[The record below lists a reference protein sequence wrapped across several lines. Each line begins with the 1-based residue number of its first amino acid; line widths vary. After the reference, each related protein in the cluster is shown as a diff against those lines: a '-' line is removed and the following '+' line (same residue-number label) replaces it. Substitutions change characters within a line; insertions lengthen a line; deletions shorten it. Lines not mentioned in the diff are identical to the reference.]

1 MDAQIYQIDISLIDE
16 DPAQPRTDFNPESL
30 NELAATIR
38 VRGVKTPI
46 SVRPSP
52 LVEGR
57 YIINHGARRFRA
69 SVIAQKQTIPACIDT
84 EYTEE
89 DQLIENLQRDNLTPR
104 EISVFLERLHRKGHK
119 KGEIAKI
126 IGKSPS
132 WVTQHITLLD
142 LPSRVATIF
151 ENGRCNDIT
160 VLYELAKLEKK
171 APDHL
176 GAWLEDEQQEINR
189 GTLKLLQD
197 FLVNISSESSEV
209 LSPPAKNKQASSTKN
224 KKLKHPVVH
233 VEIDN
238 QPAILLLDRL
248 PSVAG
253 FAWFSAPSGELFEA
267 ALEEVRLK
275 EIRGE

>member
-1 MDAQIYQIDISLIDE
+1 MDVTIYQIELSLIDE
-16 DPAQPRTDFNPESL
+16 DPAQPRTEFNQASL
-30 NELAATIR
+30 LELAETIR
-38 VRGVKTPI
+38 FRGVKTPI
-46 SVRPSP
+46 SVRPSQ

-69 SVIAQKQTIPACIDT
+69 SVIAGKQTIPACIDT

-104 EISVFLERLHRKGHK
+104 EISVFLDKLRKKGHK

-132 WVTQHITLLD
+132 WVTQHITLLE
-142 LPSRVATIF
+142 LPPLVATVF
-151 ENGRCNDIT
+151 KNGRCNDVT
-160 VLYELAKLEKK
+160 VLYELAKMEKH
-171 APDHL
+171 APEHL

-189 GTLKLLQD
+189 GTVKLLQD
-197 FLVNISSESSEV
+197 FWATNSYDTRAVPS
-209 LSPPAKNKQASSTKN
+209 PAKNRQAPSEKN

-238 QPAILLLDRL
+238 QPAILMLDRL
-248 PSVAG
+248 PSVTG

>member
-1 MDAQIYQIDISLIDE
+1 MDVTIYQIELSLIDE
-16 DPAQPRTDFNPESL
+16 DPAQPRTEFNQASL
-30 NELAATIR
+30 LELAETIR
-38 VRGVKTPI
+38 FRGVKTPI
-46 SVRPSP
+46 SVRPSQ

-69 SVIAQKQTIPACIDT
+69 SVIAGKQTIPACIDT

-104 EISVFLERLHRKGHK
+104 EISVFLDKLRKKGHK

-132 WVTQHITLLD
+132 WVTQHITLLE
-142 LPSRVATIF
+142 LPPLVATVF
-151 ENGRCNDIT
+151 KNGRCNDVT
-160 VLYELAKLEKK
+160 VLYELAKMEKH
-171 APDHL
+171 APEHL

-189 GTLKLLQD
+189 GTVKLLQD
-197 FLVNISSESSEV
+197 FWATNSYDTRAVPS
-209 LSPPAKNKQASSTKN
+209 PAKNRQAQSEKN

-238 QPAILLLDRL
+238 QPAILMLDRL
-248 PSVAG
+248 PSVTG

>member
-1 MDAQIYQIDISLIDE
+1 MDVTIYQIELSLIDE
-16 DPAQPRTDFNPESL
+16 DPAQPRTEFNQASL
-30 NELAATIR
+30 LELAETIR
-38 VRGVKTPI
+38 FRGVKTPI
-46 SVRPSP
+46 SVRPSQ

-69 SVIAQKQTIPACIDT
+69 SVIAGKQTIPACIDT

-104 EISVFLERLHRKGHK
+104 EISVFLDKLRKKGHK

-132 WVTQHITLLD
+132 WVTQHITLLE
-142 LPSRVATIF
+142 LPPLVATVF
-151 ENGRCNDIT
+151 KNGRCNDVT
-160 VLYELAKLEKK
+160 VLYELAKMEKN
-171 APDHL
+171 APEHL

-189 GTLKLLQD
+189 GTVKLLQD
-197 FLVNISSESSEV
+197 FLATNSGDTGTVPS
-209 LSPPAKNKQASSTKN
+209 PAKSRQAPSEKN
-224 KKLKHPVVH
+224 KKLKCPVVH

-238 QPAILLLDRL
+238 QSAILLLDRL

-253 FAWFSAPSGELFEA
+253 FAWFSTPNGEPFEA

>member
-1 MDAQIYQIDISLIDE
+1 MDATIYQIELPLIDE
-16 DPAQPRTDFNPESL
+16 DPAQPRTEFNQESL
-30 NELAATIR
+30 LELAETIR
-38 VRGVKTPI
+38 FRGVKTPI
-46 SVRPSP
+46 SVRPSQ

-69 SVIAQKQTIPACIDT
+69 SVIAEKQTIPACIDT

-104 EISVFLERLHRKGHK
+104 EISVFLDKLRKKGHK

-132 WVTQHITLLD
+132 WVTQHITLLE
-142 LPSRVATIF
+142 LPPLVATVF
-151 ENGRCNDIT
+151 KNGRCNDVT
-160 VLYELAKLEKK
+160 VLCELAKMEKNAPEHLE
-171 APDHL
+171 
-176 GAWLEDEQQEINR
+176 AWLEDEQQEINR
-189 GTLKLLQD
+189 GTVKLLQN
-197 FLVNISSESSEV
+197 FLTTNSDDTRAVPS
-209 LSPPAKNKQASSTKN
+209 PAKNRQAPSEKN
-224 KKLKHPVVH
+224 KKLKCPVVH